1 VCGGEEEMKCENC
14 GAEMPEKAKTVIVD
28 NVEYEVEE
36 TQKGKKYSEIKI
48 PKGWRLWEPEE
59 SVKLYKDKK
68 LRKKLNLEDCW
79 FFVQSRCF
87 LPKYVARFG
96 ADSDRAGLN
105 CYGYPQDSGSG
116 LGVRFCRDLKKVKK
130 NENAT

>member
-1 VCGGEEEMKCENC
+1 MKKCKECGTEL
-14 GAEMPEKAKTVIVD
+14 PEKGRTVIVG

-36 TQKGKKYSEIKI
+36 TQKGIIYKDIKI

-59 SVKLYKDKK
+59 TVKLHKDKK

-79 FFVQSRCF
+79 FFVQSRYF

-96 ADSDRAGLN
+96 ADSDRADLN
-105 CYGYPQDSGSG
+105 CDWNPRNSYSG
-116 LGVRFCRDLKKVKK
+116 LGVRFRRDLKKVKK
-130 NENAT
+130 K